1 MRPGLGWVALGA
13 AITLG
18 AWRMDRLE
26 SLNIEP
32 WSAPGLLP
40 GVLGLLIVLF
50 GLAMRVSPAVAASS
64 DPPESVPW
72 GRLSAVLALTA
83 LFVFGAL
90 GRLPFI
96 PAAAALIFVW
106 MLMLGVA
113 SSPADQPRLTRLL
126 RPALIAVIAALVIG
140 TLFQDVLLVRLP

>member
-32 WSAPGLLP
+32 WSAPGLVP
-40 GVLGLLIVLF
+40 GVLGLLIVVF
-50 GLAMRVSPAVAASS
+50 GLAMLVSPAVAANS

-72 GRLSAVLALTA
+72 GRLSAILALTA
-83 LFVFGAL
+83 LFVFGVL
-90 GRLPFI
+90 GRLSFI
-96 PAAAALIFVW
+96 PAAAALMFVW

-113 SSPADQPRLTRLL
+113 SSPAGQPRLRRLL
-126 RPALIAVIAALVIG
+126 RPALIAVVAALVIG
-140 TLFQDVLLVRLP
+140 HLFQDVFLVRLP

>member
-13 AITLG
+13 TITLG

-32 WSAPGLLP
+32 WSAPGLVP
-40 GVLGLLIVLF
+40 GVLGLLIMVF
-50 GLAMRVSPAVAASS
+50 GLAMVVSRRVSANS

-72 GRLSAVLALTA
+72 ARLSGVLAITV

-96 PAAAALIFVW
+96 PAAAATMFVW

-113 SSPADQPRLTRLL
+113 SSPADQPRLRRLL

-140 TLFQDVLLVRLP
+140 HLFQDVFLVRLP

>member
-32 WSAPGLLP
+32 WSAPGLVP
-40 GVLGLLIVLF
+40 GVLGLLIVVF
-50 GLAMRVSPAVAASS
+50 GLAMLVSPAVAANS

-72 GRLSAVLALTA
+72 GRLSAILALIA
-83 LFVFGAL
+83 LFVFGVL
-90 GRLPFI
+90 GRLSFI
-96 PAAAALIFVW
+96 PAAAALMFVW

-113 SSPADQPRLTRLL
+113 SSPAGQPRLRRLL
-126 RPALIAVIAALVIG
+126 RPALIAVVAALVIG
-140 TLFQDVLLVRLP
+140 HLFQDVFLVRLP